1 MSRRSYDAS
10 RRQQSASQTRTAIL
24 DAARS
29 LFVQR
34 GYAGTTMGD
43 VATQAGVAQATAA
56 AAFGGKAGLL
66 KQLVDIAIVGD
77 DEPIPV
83 RERQV
88 AIDVAASAD
97 PNEQVA
103 LLAAF
108 ITEVHGRLAQ
118 LYDVMQQAS
127 GSDAEVL
134 AELHRSQQGRRTGM
148 GEFAALVEPSA
159 LTEGLDHDR
168 AADVVWALTEP
179 RIYSGLVGERG
190 WRPADYCAWLQ
201 RQLTSALLRRG

>member
-10 RRQQSASQTRTAIL
+10 RRQQSAAQTRTAIL
-24 DAARS
+24 DAAQS
-29 LFVQR
+29 LFIQH
-34 GYAGTTMGD
+34 GYAATTMGE
-43 VATQAGVAQATAA
+43 VAAQAGVAPATAA

-66 KQLVDIAIVGD
+66 KRLVDIAIVGD
-77 DEPIPV
+77 DEPVPV

-88 AIDVAASAD
+88 ATDVAAATD
-97 PNEQVA
+97 PDEQLA

-134 AELHRSQQGRRTGM
+134 AGLRRLQEERRTGM
-148 GEFAALVEPSA
+148 AEFIALVNPAALQA
-159 LTEGLDHDR
+159 GLDPDQ
-168 AADVVWALTEP
+168 AADIVWALTEP
-179 RIYSGLVGERG
+179 RVYSGLVGERG
-190 WRPADYCAWLQ
+190 WSPDDYRALLQ
-201 RQLTSALLRRG
+201 SQLASALLRRT